1 MSAPEGGGHHSL
13 HAEQHD
19 PHHRAEADLV
29 DKGLNEGAVGL
40 FGGTI
45 LGISSVA
52 PAYALTA
59 TIGILVAEAG
69 AKMPVVIIAGFLPMF
84 FAAYAY
90 RELNKVA
97 PDCGTS
103 FTWTTK
109 AFGPYVGWL
118 GGWAAII
125 AMVIVL
131 SNLAGVAV
139 QFFYQLLGDALNNE
153 DISSLWENRGVNVVT
168 CLVFL
173 AIATWVAYRGITTTE
188 RVQIVL
194 VLFQLAVLAVFAIA
208 AFAKVG
214 DSPTGMSFDLDW
226 FSPSGLTLSAFI
238 AGLSGSIF
246 AFWGWDTA
254 LTVNEES
261 VDADK
266 TPGRAAL
273 LCVLSILLTYLIVA
287 IALQMYAGVGA
298 EGHGLAN
305 EDIADNIFGALA
317 NPVLGR
323 PLDLVLFLA
332 VLASS
337 TASLMTTFL
346 PASRTMLAM
355 GVYRAF
361 PHRFA
366 TVHPEHK
373 TPSYATVAAGI
384 GSGAFYALLTFV
396 SARVLTDTIY
406 SLGIMICFYYGLTAF
421 ACIWYFRNE
430 LFNDFYSI
438 VFKLVFPLLGGLGLA
453 WVFVVTLRD
462 SASPDYGSGASIG
475 GVGLVLILGL
485 GLILVGVV
493 FMLWQRAR
501 DPAFFRGETLVKD
514 TPALIVEEP

>member
-1 MSAPEGGGHHSL
+1 MSTPAGDGPHSL

-19 PHHRAEADLV
+19 PHHRAEADLL
-29 DKGLNEGAVGL
+29 DKGLTEGAVGL

-118 GGWAAII
+118 GGWAAVM
-125 AMVIVL
+125 ATVIVL

-139 QFFYQLLGDALNNE
+139 QFFYQFLGDLTDTAAIG
-153 DISSLWENRGVNVVT
+153 DLWENRLINVLT

-194 VLFQLAVLAVFAIA
+194 VSFQLVILLVFAIA
-208 AFAKVG
+208 AFAKSG
-214 DSPTGMSFDLDW
+214 DSATGLSFSLDW
-226 FSPSGLTLSAFI
+226 FSPAGLTLSAFI

-261 VDADK
+261 VDADR

-273 LCVLSILLTYLIVA
+273 LCVLSILLTYLLVA
-287 IALQMYAGVGA
+287 IALQMYAGVGT
-298 EGHGLAN
+298 EGNGLAN
-305 EDIADNIFGALA
+305 EEISDNVFGALA
-317 NPVLGR
+317 RPVLGQ

-337 TASLMTTFL
+337 AASLITTFL
-346 PASRTMLAM
+346 PTSRTMLAM
-355 GVYRAF
+355 GTYRAF
-361 PHRFA
+361 PRRFA
-366 TVHPEHK
+366 TVHPEHH
-373 TPSYATVAAGI
+373 TPSFATVVAGI
-384 GSGAFYALLTFV
+384 GAAAFYAVLTFL
-396 SARVLTDTIY
+396 SERVLTDTIY

-421 ACIWYFRNE
+421 ACIWYFRHE
-430 LFNDFYSI
+430 LFDDVSSF
-438 VFKLVFPLLGGLGLA
+438 VFKLLFPLLGGLGLA

-462 SASPDYGSGASIG
+462 SASPDYGSGAEIG

-485 GLILVGVV
+485 GIILLGIVV
-493 FMLWQRAR
+493 MLWQRIK
-501 DPAFFRGETLVKD
+501 DPAYFRGETLVKD
-514 TPALIVEEP
+514 TPALVVE

>member
-1 MSAPEGGGHHSL
+1 MKDH
-13 HAEQHD
+13 
-19 PHHRAEADLV
+19 PHHHPQHQPEADIV
-29 DKGLNEGAVGL
+29 SKGLSEGAVGL
-40 FGGTI
+40 FGGTV

-69 AKMPVVIIAGFLPMF
+69 AKMPVIIIAGFLPMF

-90 RELNKVA
+90 REFNKVA

-118 GGWAAII
+118 GGWAAIL
-125 AMVIVL
+125 ATVIVL

-139 QFFYQLLGDALNNE
+139 QFFYQFLGDLLDTGA
-153 DISSLWENRGVNVVT
+153 ISDMWENRLINVIT
-168 CLVFL
+168 CIIFIAL
-173 AIATWVAYRGITTTE
+173 ATWVAYRGITTTE

-194 VLFQLAVLAVFAIA
+194 VLFQLVVLGIFAIV
-208 AFAKVG
+208 AFAKAG
-214 DSPTGMSFDLDW
+214 DAPSGISFDLGW
-226 FSPSGLTLSAFI
+226 FSPAGLTLSAFI

-261 VDADK
+261 KDSDK

-273 LCVLSILLTYLIVA
+273 LCVVSILLTYLLVA
-287 IALQMYAGVGA
+287 VALQMYAGVGA
-298 EGHGLAN
+298 DGLGLGN
-305 EDIADNIFGALA
+305 EDISDNVFGALA
-317 NPVLGR
+317 RPVLGQ

-337 TASLMTTFL
+337 AASLITTFL
-346 PASRTMLAM
+346 PTSRTMLAM
-355 GVYRAF
+355 GTYRAF
-361 PHRFA
+361 PHKFA
-366 TVHPEHK
+366 TIHPVHK

-384 GSGAFYALLTFV
+384 GAAAFYSVLTFV
-396 SARVLTDTIY
+396 SERVLTDTIY

-430 LFNDFYSI
+430 LFSDLSSI
-438 VFKLVFPLLGGLGLA
+438 VFKLVFPLLGGLGLT
-453 WVFVVTLRD
+453 WVFAVTLRD
-462 SASPDYGSGASIG
+462 SASPDYGSGAEIG

-485 GLILVGVV
+485 GLIVLGIV
-493 FMLWQRAR
+493 FMLIQRAR
-501 DPAFFRGETLVKD
+501 EPAYFRGETLVKD
-514 TPALIVEEP
+514 TPALIVDEP

>member
-1 MSAPEGGGHHSL
+1 MTAPLGDGHHSL

-19 PHHRAEADLV
+19 SHHLAEADLV
-29 DKGLNEGAVGL
+29 DKGLTEGAVGL
-40 FGGTI
+40 FGGTV

-69 AKMPVVIIAGFLPMF
+69 EKMPVIIIAGFLPMF

-90 RELNKVA
+90 RELNKVV
-97 PDCGTS
+97 PDSGTS

-118 GGWAAII
+118 GGWAAVM
-125 AMVIVL
+125 ATVIVL

-139 QFFYQLLGDALNNE
+139 QFFYQFIGDLTDTGAIG
-153 DISSLWENRGVNVVT
+153 DLWENRGVNVVT

-173 AIATWVAYRGITTTE
+173 AIAAWVAYRGITTTE
-188 RVQIVL
+188 RIQIVL
-194 VLFQLAVLAVFAIA
+194 VLFQLAVLFVFAIA
-208 AFAKVG
+208 AFAKSG
-214 DSPTGMSFDLDW
+214 DSLTGISFSLDW
-226 FSPSGLTLSAFI
+226 FSPAGLGLSAFI

-287 IALQMYAGVGA
+287 VALQMYAGVGTS
-298 EGHGLAN
+298 GNGLAN
-305 EDIADNIFGALA
+305 EEISDNVFGALA
-317 NPVLGR
+317 RPILGQ

-337 TASLMTTFL
+337 AASLITTFL

-361 PHRFA
+361 PQKFA
-366 TVHPEHK
+366 AVHPEHK

-384 GSGAFYALLTFV
+384 GAGVFYALLTFV
-396 SARVLTDTIY
+396 SEKVLTDTIY

-421 ACIWYFRNE
+421 ACIWYFRKE
-430 LFNDFYSI
+430 LFNDFSSF
-438 VFKLVFPLLGGLGLA
+438 VFKLLFPLVGGLGLG

-462 SASPDYGSGASIG
+462 SASPDYGSGAQIG

-485 GLILVGVV
+485 GIILLGIV
-493 FMLWQRAR
+493 FMLWQRFR

-514 TPALIVEEP
+514 TPALVVD

>member
-1 MSAPEGGGHHSL
+1 MTAPTGDGHHSL

-19 PHHRAEADLV
+19 PHHRAEADLL
-29 DKGLNEGAVGL
+29 DKGLTEGAVGL
-40 FGGTI
+40 FGGTV

-59 TIGILVAEAG
+59 TVGILVAEAG
-69 AKMPVVIIAGFLPMF
+69 DKMPVVIIAGFLPMF

-118 GGWAAII
+118 GGWAAIM
-125 AMVIVL
+125 ATVIVL

-139 QFFYQLLGDALNNE
+139 QFFYQFLGDLTDTGAIG
-153 DISSLWENRGVNVVT
+153 DLWENRGVNVVT

-194 VLFQLAVLAVFAIA
+194 VLFQLAVLLVFAIA
-208 AFAKVG
+208 AFAKSG
-214 DSPTGMSFDLDW
+214 DSATGLDFSLDW
-226 FSPSGLTLSAFI
+226 FSPSGLGLSAFI

-273 LCVLSILLTYLIVA
+273 LCVVSILLTYLIVA
-287 IALQMYAGVGA
+287 IALQMYAGVG
-298 EGHGLAN
+298 EDGNGLAN
-305 EDIADNIFGALA
+305 EEISDNVFGALA
-317 NPVLGR
+317 RPVLGQ

-337 TASLMTTFL
+337 AASLITTFL
-346 PASRTMLAM
+346 PTSRTMLAM
-355 GVYRAF
+355 GIYRAF
-361 PHRFA
+361 PQKFA
-366 TVHPEHK
+366 TVHPEHR
-373 TPSYATVAAGI
+373 TPSYATVVAGI
-384 GSGAFYALLTFV
+384 GAGVFYALLTFV
-396 SARVLTDTIY
+396 SEKVLTDTIY

-421 ACIWYFRNE
+421 ACIWYFRKE
-430 LFNDFYSI
+430 LFNDVSSF
-438 VFKLVFPLLGGLGLA
+438 VFKLLFPLIGGLGLG

-462 SASPDYGSGASIG
+462 SASPDYGSGADIG

-485 GLILVGVV
+485 GIILAGIV
-493 FMLWQRAR
+493 FMLWQRFR
-501 DPAFFRGETLVKD
+501 DPAYFRGETLVKD
-514 TPALIVEEP
+514 TPALIVE